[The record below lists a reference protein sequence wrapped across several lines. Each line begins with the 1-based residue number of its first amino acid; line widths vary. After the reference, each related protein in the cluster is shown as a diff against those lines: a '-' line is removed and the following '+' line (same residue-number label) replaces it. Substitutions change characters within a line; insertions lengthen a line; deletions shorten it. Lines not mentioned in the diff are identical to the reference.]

1 MDKVLGQEY
10 ANPQERTAF
19 LRDNCDAVEEL
30 GYVKSERLHLYARIG
45 SEQ

>member
-19 LRDNCDAVEEL
+19 LRDTIIDEVL
-30 GYVKSERLHLYARIG
+30 ERIRMTCPDLVII
-45 SEQ
+45 EQ